1 MQRSKTPSQDN
12 QRMKMKFSARA
23 QSQATRVTNAQKA
36 GAPPRAGPKSSG
48 PKKPP
53 PAVLH
58 GEVVRLNGEGGYGFI
73 RTPEG
78 NEYYFNHDSVV
89 GMPFAHIQADAKVQ
103 FIPEVGFEELH
114 AKRVSLIK
122 HGAG

>member
-1 MQRSKTPSQDN
+1 MLPSKILTYAN
-12 QRMKMKFSARA
+12 KRMKMKLSARA
-23 QSQATRVTNAQKA
+23 QSQATQPSNTHRVS
-36 GAPPRAGPKSSG
+36 APKRTGPKSSS
-48 PKKPP
+48 PKKPIST
-53 PAVLH
+53 ALH

-89 GMPFAHIQADAKVQ
+89 GMPFAHIQANAKVQ

-122 HGAG
+122 HGAD

>member
-1 MQRSKTPSQDN
+1 MKSPVHTAPGSVPPSAAA
-12 QRMKMKFSARA
+12 KASAH
-23 QSQATRVTNAQKA
+23 QA
-36 GAPPRAGPKSSG
+36 SG
-48 PKKPP
+48 QKKPP
-53 PAVLH
+53 AVPLH
-58 GEVVRLNGEGGYGFI
+58 GEVVRLDPAAGIGFI

-78 NEYYFNHDSVV
+78 DEYYFNHDSVV